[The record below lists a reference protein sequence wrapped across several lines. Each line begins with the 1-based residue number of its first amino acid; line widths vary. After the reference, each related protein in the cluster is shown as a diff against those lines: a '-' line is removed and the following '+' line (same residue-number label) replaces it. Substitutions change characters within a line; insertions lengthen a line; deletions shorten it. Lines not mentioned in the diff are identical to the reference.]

1 MDIPT
6 ISSISSDITPCGK
19 FLGIDVPEG
28 LERVTPELLNFCT
41 VELMEELK
49 PEVLEEL
56 GTDTGVTVAPGNLV
70 TVVDFNCG
78 IGFPVPGFLAC
89 GTPVGCVGFALKA
102 TVFWRPRF
110 CILLLVAEL
119 CCCVVDCLLVIPLA
133 GEDEDGWALLE
144 AAAVFPPIRSRR

>member
-19 FLGIDVPEG
+19 FLGIDVSEG

-70 TVVDFNCG
+70 TVVDFN
-78 IGFPVPGFLAC
+78 
-89 GTPVGCVGFALKA
+89 
-102 TVFWRPRF
+102 
-110 CILLLVAEL
+110 
-119 CCCVVDCLLVIPLA
+119 
-133 GEDEDGWALLE
+133 
-144 AAAVFPPIRSRR
+144 

>member
-1 MDIPT
+1 MDIEFDIPT

-78 IGFPVPGFLAC
+78 IEFPVPGFLAC
-89 GTPVGCVGFALKA
+89 DTPAGCVCFALKA

-110 CILLLVAEL
+110 CILLLVE
-119 CCCVVDCLLVIPLA
+119 V
-133 GEDEDGWALLE
+133 
-144 AAAVFPPIRSRR
+144 